1 MEGGNSLVAGP
12 EGRKRRVSYFYD
24 PDVGNYYYGQGH
36 PMKPHRIRMAHALL
50 THYKLHSKMEVLKPY
65 PARDRD
71 LCRFHAD
78 DYVNFLKEVTPE
90 TQHDQIKQLKR
101 FNVGEDCPVFDGLY
115 NFCQTY
121 AGGSVGG
128 AVKLNHG
135 HSDIAIN
142 WAGGLHHAKK
152 CEASGFCYVNDIV
165 LAILEL
171 LKYHQR
177 VLYIDID
184 IHHGDG
190 VEEAFYTTDR
200 VMTASFHKFGDYF
213 PGTGDVRDIGHGNG
227 KYYSLNVPLDD
238 GIDDESYQS
247 LFKPIMQKVMEVF
260 QPGAVVLQCGADSLS
275 GDRLGCFNLSVKGHA
290 ECVRFM
296 RSFNVPLLLVGGG
309 GYTIR
314 NVARCWCYETAV
326 AVGEELDD
334 NLPQHEYYEYFGPD
348 YTLHVAPSNMA
359 NQNSK
364 QEIDS
369 LRTRLL
375 ENLSKL
381 QHVPSVQFSD
391 RPPDTDIPEN
401 EDEDLELRDKG
412 RTWDGE
418 LSDSDSEGHDQRRR
432 NQGVIASE
440 AAFSRRPL
448 PVGAAR
454 GKFEEEAGEAMS
466 SDDETEMEH
475 DAGKVIEDTK
485 DAAEEQAEMD
495 VDESVE
501 AEAPTT
507 MDVGEASHVEQ
518 ADTSAPPASAAIVT
532 PPPST
537 SNGGRESSLLTTPA
551 PHLNSAAANT
561 SAAPKFPGRSTD
573 RSTVL
578 IPLPPPNSN
587 HISSS
592 AGGGTYNSSGSVQ
605 RSYVP
610 PPTGP
615 ALNPPWP
622 RQSPQ
627 PSNHLKSNSNPNAF
641 YTQPPAAVP
650 SSNKTGPPAGVSA
663 GASVSGGVLPR
674 PSLNPNLPA
683 GRSTPTGPAS
693 TFNFARPAAGPG
705 PVNRY
710 SLTINPMV
718 NPGEPAATGQGQ
730 TDIANRKGVPQPP

>member
-1 MEGGNSLVAGP
+1 M
-12 EGRKRRVSYFYD
+12 SYFYD

-36 PMKPHRIRMAHALL
+36 PMKPHRIRMAHSLL
-50 THYKLHSKMEVLKPY
+50 VHYNLHTRMEVLRPY

-78 DYVNFLKEVTPE
+78 DYVSFLKEVTPE
-90 TQHDQIKQLKR
+90 TQHDQMRQLKR

-200 VMTASFHKFGDYF
+200 VMTVSFHKFGDYF
-213 PGTGDVRDIGHGNG
+213 PGTGDVRDIGYGKG

-247 LFKPIMQKVMEVF
+247 LFKPIMSKVMEVF

-334 NLPQHEYYEYFGPD
+334 KLPHHEYYEYFGPD
-348 YTLHVAPSNMA
+348 YSLHVAPSNMA

-364 QEIDS
+364 KDLDN
-369 LRTRLL
+369 LRMKLL
-375 ENLSKL
+375 DNLSKL
-381 QHVPSVQFSD
+381 QHVPSVPFSE
-391 RPPDTDIPEN
+391 RPPDTELPEN

-412 RTWDGE
+412 RAWDGE
-418 LSDSDSEGHDQRRR
+418 LSESDSEEHDLRRR
-432 NQGVIASE
+432 SQGIVASE
-440 AAFSRRPL
+440 AAFARRPPPL
-448 PVGAAR
+448 GSVR
-454 GKFEEEAGEAMS
+454 GKSEEDAGEAMS
-466 SDDETEMEH
+466 SDDEIEME
-475 DAGKVIEDTK
+475 DETGKGPEDSK
-485 DAAEEQAEMD
+485 DAAEEHAEMD
-495 VDESVE
+495 VDPRVEAGSE
-501 AEAPTT
+501 AEAPSN
-507 MDVGEASHVEQ
+507 MEVGEAPRAEQ
-518 ADTSAPPASAAIVT
+518 ADISTGPAPAVVVT
-532 PPPST
+532 PPT
-537 SNGGRESSLLTTPA
+537 TTANVGRESSLSVSSAPPLHGPPLSANATAKPA
-551 PHLNSAAANT
+551 AS
-561 SAAPKFPGRSTD
+561 FGRVVE
-573 RSTVL
+573 RSTVA
-578 IPLPPPNSN
+578 PAAGNPNQS
-587 HISSS
+587 
-592 AGGGTYNSSGSVQ
+592 NSSFGGAPGFTQ
-605 RSYVP
+605 RAYVP
-610 PPTGP
+610 PQPG
-615 ALNPPWP
+615 AASNIPW
-622 RQSPQ
+622 RQSQ
-627 PSNHLKSNSNPNAF
+627 PGNHSKTNN
-641 YTQPPAAVP
+641 P
-650 SSNKTGPPAGVSA
+650 SSNSYTPSQAGLSFGNRTGPPPPSVGVSVL
-663 GASVSGGVLPR
+663 GSVSGILPR
-674 PSLNPNLPA
+674 PNVSLAVPPGRPVPPGPGSVPVRPA
-683 GRSTPTGPAS
+683 GPANRFPSTTI
-693 TFNFARPAAGPG
+693 PAAG
-705 PVNRY
+705 
-710 SLTINPMV
+710 L
-718 NPGEPAATGQGQ
+718 GEPAG
-730 TDIANRKGVPQPP
+730 TDL